1 MRKNVLFVLF
11 GATILLTMNACKTE
25 LDLDKELKFSKLTVE
40 EQKAQIEQSG
50 LDLVTAMEGLQDTKA
65 MTTLMNML
73 EMTGGEI
80 DYAPM
85 QRLVSDIKNRRQKA
99 FSNFDKQMRVSYV
112 KSEDEVWGEYKYNF
126 TTDEIELVK
135 SLTNKLIVSF
145 PASETAKN
153 NKKNNAV
160 VTVTYEE
167 STVAIPNAEDMDL
180 EEVGI
185 DKYPSKI
192 TFSMTVDGSEVM
204 SADFSGKY
212 YDDATPKEVKQS
224 LTMETYEWT
233 AEVKNDKKTASE
245 SYEFKNGKTILLKS
259 LAEVKGTLTEDALNE
274 AIENGGP
281 EDVFKE
287 FAVYAQVMNI
297 AVKGGTTDFKGFM
310 TEMNAID
317 YDKLS
322 DKQRTEKEV
331 EILNKYMV
339 CTAFFVDDKRKFADV
354 EMYVIEDSY
363 EWQQWDNNQQKY
375 VTVTETWYDL
385 ALRFILSDGS
395 KVDVDEYV
403 MEGFEKFINKVE
415 DMQNDFDY

>member
-1 MRKNVLFVLF
+1 MKKNGLFVLF
-11 GATILLTMNACKTE
+11 GATILLTMNACKSE
-25 LDLDKELKFSKLTVE
+25 LDLDKELKFSKLSVE
-40 EQKAQIEQSG
+40 EQKASIEQNG
-50 LDLVTAMEGLQDTKA
+50 LDFVTAMEGMQDTKA
-65 MTTLMNML
+65 MTTVMNML
-73 EMTGGEI
+73 EMSGGEVFG
-80 DYAPM
+80 APM
-85 QRLVSDIKNRRQKA
+85 QKLTSDIKNARKSA

-192 TFSMTVDGSEVM
+192 TFSMTVDGAEVM

-212 YDDATPKEVKQS
+212 YSDGSPQEVKQS
-224 LTMETYEWT
+224 LTMETFEWT

-245 SYEFKNGKTILLKS
+245 SYEFKNGKTTLLKS
-259 LAEVKGTLTEDALNE
+259 SAEVKGTLTEAELQK
-274 AIENGGP
+274 ASENGTP
-281 EDVFKE
+281 EDAISE
-287 FAVYAQVMNI
+287 FAIYFQVMDV
-297 AVKGGTTDFKGFM
+297 AVKGGTKDFKGFM
-310 TEMNAID
+310 TEGKALD
-317 YDKLS
+317 YDKLT
-322 DKQRTEKEV
+322 DKQYAEKTV
-331 EILNKYMV
+331 EIINKYMV
-339 CTAFFVDDKRKFADV
+339 CNAYFVDANRKFADV
-354 EMYVIEDSY
+354 EFYVNEYQYQDYDYSTYPYVLKTFTDY
-363 EWQQWDNNQQKY
+363 EI
-375 VTVTETWYDL
+375 
-385 ALRFILSDGS
+385 APRFILSDGS
-395 KVDVDEYV
+395 KVAVEDYV
-403 MEGFEKFINKVE
+403 MDGFDKFINKIE

>member
-85 QRLVSDIKNRRQKA
+85 QRLVSDIKNSRQKA
-99 FSNFDKQMRVSYV
+99 FSNFDKQMRLSYV

-287 FAVYAQVMNI
+287 FAVFFQVMDVAI
-297 AVKGGTTDFKGFM
+297 KGGTADFKGFM
-310 TEMNAID
+310 TEGNALD
-317 YDKLS
+317 YDKLT
-322 DKQRTEKEV
+322 DKQYAEKMA
-331 EILNKYMV
+331 EIINKYMV
-339 CTAFFVDDKRKFADV
+339 CTAYFVDANRKFADV
-354 EMYVIEDSY
+354 EFYVVEYIDEY
-363 EWQQWDNNQQKY
+363 DNLAY
-375 VTVTETWYDL
+375 YDI
-385 ALRFILSDGS
+385 APRFILSDGS
-395 KVDVDEYV
+395 KVAVEKYV
-403 MEGFEKFINKVE
+403 MDGGFEDIIEKL
-415 DMQNDFDY
+415 QNMEIDY